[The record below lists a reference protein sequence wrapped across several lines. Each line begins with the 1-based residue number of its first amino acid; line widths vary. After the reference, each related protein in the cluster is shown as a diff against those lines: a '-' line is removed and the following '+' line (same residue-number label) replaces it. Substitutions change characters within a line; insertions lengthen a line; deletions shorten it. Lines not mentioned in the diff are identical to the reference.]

1 MADRE
6 LQSNAMP
13 DEQGLVRI
21 SGSVEHIIYSN
32 DENGYCICDMG
43 TDDDELI
50 TIVGTMP
57 FLAEGEQVIVYG
69 KWVHN
74 PKFGR
79 QFAVQTYEKV
89 LPADV
94 NSILQYLSAGNVKG
108 IGPKTAARIVETYG
122 ADTFDVIENH
132 PDWLCEVKGI
142 SRKSAAKI
150 QEEFRAQA
158 GMRSAMLFFR
168 DFFGPATT
176 MKIYKKWGGGAVDI
190 AKHNPYRLCDE
201 IQGVGFERAD
211 AMAERLG
218 LAKDSDARISS
229 GVRYLLSTNAAQNGH
244 VCLPREKLAASAA
257 SLLGVSVERT
267 DAAVSSLL
275 ALELLKYTRIGG
287 EAYIYLAD
295 AYDAE
300 KYIADKLIE
309 LDKTCAGLSADDVE
323 RFILREEREGGIA
336 YAAQQKQAIYHA
348 LCSGVMLLT
357 GGPGTGKTTVVR
369 ALLDIFESM
378 GYKVALAAPTGRAA
392 MRMSAAT
399 AREAKTIHRLLEME
413 YAEGEQMKFVR
424 CEDNLLNESAVIID
438 EASMIDSALMAALL
452 RAVKPG
458 AHLILIGDADQL
470 PSVGAG
476 KVLWDLIDCGRFATV
491 RLTEIFRQAQ
501 SSLIITNAHRINAG
515 EQPELG
521 VKNNDFFYL
530 PRQSERDIVATIA
543 DLWLNRLPRSYG
555 AETRSRIQVI
565 SPSRKGGAGT
575 EALNIALQQ
584 ALNPATPDK
593 REYRFRELIFREGDR
608 VMQTRNNYDLEW
620 SREGQSGQ
628 GIFNGD
634 IGVIEQINTHD
645 RCMTILFD
653 EKRVQY
659 DFTAL
664 DELEHAYAITVHKS
678 QGSEYP
684 IVILP
689 AFSCAQV
696 LLTRNLLYTAVTRAQ
711 SMVIIVGRADIV
723 QTMVNNNR
731 QSMRYTGLAARLAVE
746 HPEAQA

>member
-1 MADRE
+1 MAERE
-6 LQSNAMP
+6 LYNSAVP
-13 DEQGLVRI
+13 DDAGLVRI
-21 SGSVEHIIYSN
+21 SGSIEHVIYSN
-32 DENGYCICDMG
+32 DENGYSICDMG

-89 LPADV
+89 LPADA
-94 NSILQYLSAGNVKG
+94 NSILQYLAAGNIKG
-108 IGPKTAARIVETYG
+108 IGPKTAARIVEAYG
-122 ADTFDVIENH
+122 ADSFDVIENH
-132 PDWLCEVKGI
+132 PDWLSEIKGI
-142 SRKSAAKI
+142 SRKAAVKI

-168 DFFGPATT
+168 EFFGPSTT

-190 AKHNPYRLCDE
+190 AKRNPYRLCDE
-201 IQGVGFERAD
+201 IPGVGFERAD
-211 AMAERLG
+211 SMAERLG
-218 LAKDSDARISS
+218 LAKDSPARIES
-229 GVRYLLSTNAAQNGH
+229 GVRYLLSSNAAQNGH
-244 VCLPREKLAASAA
+244 VCLPRGKLVDSAA
-257 SLLGVSVERT
+257 ALLRVTAEQADT
-267 DAAVSSLL
+267 AVSRLL
-275 ALELLKYTRIGG
+275 SLELLKYTRIGG
-287 EAYIYLAD
+287 EQYIYPAE
-295 AYDAE
+295 AYHDE
-300 KYIADKLIE
+300 KYIADKLIQ
-309 LDKTCAGLSADDVE
+309 LDRTCAGLSADDIE
-323 RFILREEREGGIA
+323 RFIYREEAESGIA
-336 YAAQQKQAIYHA
+336 YAAQQKQAIYDA
-348 LCSGVMLLT
+348 LRSGVMLLT

-369 ALLDIFESM
+369 ALLNIFESM

-392 MRMSAAT
+392 MRMSAAC
-399 AREAKTIHRLLEME
+399 AREAKTIHRMLEIE
-413 YAEGEQMKFVR
+413 FVEGEQMHFVR
-424 CEDNLLNESAVIID
+424 CEDNLLDENVVIID
-438 EASMIDSALMAALL
+438 EASMIDNGLLAALL

-501 SSLIITNAHRINAG
+501 TSLIITNAHRINAG
-515 EQPELG
+515 EYPELG
-521 VKNNDFFYL
+521 VKNNDFFFL
-530 PRQSERDIVATIA
+530 PRASERDITATIA

-555 AETRSRIQVI
+555 AETRGRIQVI

-584 ALNPATPDK
+584 ALNPPSPDK
-593 REYRFRELIFREGDR
+593 REHKFRELTFREGDR

-620 SREGQSGQ
+620 EKDGKRGQ

-634 IGVIEQINTHD
+634 IGVIETIDAHG
-645 RCMTILFD
+645 RVMTINFD
-653 EKRVQY
+653 DKRVQY
-659 DFTAL
+659 DFTGM

-689 AFSCAQV
+689 AFSCAQM
-696 LLTRNLLYTAVTRAQ
+696 LQTRNLLYTAVTRAQ
-711 SMVIIVGRADIV
+711 SMVIIVGYREIV
-723 QTMVNNNR
+723 QRMVDNNR
-731 QSMRYTGLAARLAVE
+731 QSMRYTGLAARLAAGG
-746 HPEAQA
+746 EAKG